1 MKQVIQFSSI
11 VLTGLIAGTI
21 FGIWMGYNPR
31 DLSAVAYV
39 EQQQNAIRSLNVLMP
54 VLGLISIIVT
64 AVYAVMCKRDK
75 SKRNLLFMA
84 TILLITSGLITRFGN
99 QPINAIVITWNLET
113 IPDTWTALR
122 DKWWSFHIMRTLSTM
137 TAFALITW
145 ATINDKMSGTTA

>member
-1 MKQVIQFSSI
+1 MKQVIQFLSI

-21 FGIWMGYNPR
+21 FGIWIGYNPR

-39 EQQQNAIRSLNVLMP
+39 EQQQNAIHSLNVLMP
-54 VLGLISIIVT
+54 ILGLISIVLT
-64 AVYAVMCKRDK
+64 AAYTVISKREK
-75 SKRNLLFMA
+75 PKRNLLLAA
-84 TILLITSGLITRFGN
+84 TILLIASGLITRFGN
-99 QPINAIVITWNLET
+99 QPINAIVITWNLES

-145 ATINDKMSGTTA
+145 ATINHKEGTTA